1 MKYAMNSHDK
11 TIVLLDAPSNLG
23 LKPSAPGRQPG
34 VYRLPEVLRDRGLQE
49 KLGAKD
55 GGRVLPKGYHPE
67 IDPDSGIRNASAI
80 AAYSLALADALAP
93 ILRRGDFPLVLGG
106 DCSILLGSGLAL
118 KRMGRFGLCFLD
130 GHQDL
135 LTPSTSETGGA
146 AGMDL
151 ALACGV
157 GPERLIRFDGMS
169 PLILASDVLLLG
181 DRSGDQW
188 YFDSRVQSIRSEMF
202 QAGLHELRRKG
213 IKNTISEGLKWSDPE
228 SIDGLWLHVDVLD
241 DDIMPSVDSRQAD
254 GLSWKEF
261 HDLIV
266 AVLAS
271 GMTMGMQVTILDPDL
286 DPESIY
292 VEALAS
298 ALNRAFSEAR
308 GHSI

>member
-1 MKYAMNSHDK
+1 MNSHDK

-34 VYRLPEVLRDRGLQE
+34 VRRLPEALRARGLQE
-49 KLGAKD
+49 RLGAND
-55 GGRVLPKGYHPE
+55 GGRILPKGYHPE
-67 IDPDSGIRNASAI
+67 IDPATGIRNASAI

-93 ILRRGDFPLVLGG
+93 ILRRGDFPLLLGG

-169 PLILASDVLLLG
+169 PLVLAADVLLLG

-188 YFDSRVQSIRSEMF
+188 YFDPRVQILRSEMF

-228 SIDGLWLHVDVLD
+228 SIDGLWLHVDVDVLD
-241 DDIMPSVDSRQAD
+241 DGIMPAVDSRQAD
-254 GLSWKEF
+254 GLNWKEF
-261 HDLIV
+261 HDIIV
-266 AVLAS
+266 EVLAS
-271 GMTMGMQVTILDPDL
+271 GTVVGMQVTILDPDL
-286 DPESIY
+286 DPERVY

-298 ALNRAFSEAR
+298 ALELAFSDAR